1 VVTEIEVVADILSS
15 PGHPN
20 LLEMSR
26 SIEVAVGRLTLKAWE
41 SSRKVGDPV
50 EEPPF
55 ISSLRDC
62 LNQHT
67 AVRQGHGSEKTSL
80 GANCSAGVAQAD
92 LYDAAL
98 PLDDLALDIDW
109 DFWDDLIRNP
119 D

>member
-1 VVTEIEVVADILSS
+1 VVTEIEVVADMLSS

-20 LLEMSR
+20 LLHMSR

-41 SSRKVGDPV
+41 SSHKFGGSV
-50 EEPPF
+50 EEPSF
-55 ISSLRDC
+55 ISSLRGC
-62 LNQHT
+62 LNQHS

-80 GANCSAGVAQAD
+80 GANRSAGVVQAGF
-92 LYDAAL
+92 YDGAL